1 MRLSEDF
8 STLVPF
14 YVVFQDE
21 TSLWWLRLLKPGFRH
36 CYVLY
41 PLAGGGSFLELNPL
55 SNCFLVRRLT
65 VTPAGDYLRRLR
77 RRGCTVC
84 RISQT
89 DVPVRP
95 APWGPFT
102 CVEFVK
108 RLLGIRSWFII
119 TPFQLYKNIK
129 NCRKKVLTL

>member
-77 RRGCTVC
+77 RR
-84 RISQT
+84 
-89 DVPVRP
+89 DVPYV
-95 APWGPFT
+95 GL
-102 CVEFVK
+102 VK
-108 RLLGIRSWFII
+108 RMFPFVRRRGARLPASNLLKGCLVSA
-119 TPFQLYKNIK
+119 LG
-129 NCRKKVLTL
+129 LL